1 MDHSAKQMLLASL
14 TGALMFISV
23 VYLSRRGRLSFR
35 YTIGWICIAM
45 TGILSGIFVL
55 VVEPVAAL
63 LGFSAAGL
71 VGLITLAF
79 VVIISVQLSISISGL
94 QRQLRA
100 VAEEVARLAIQDPNH
115 PRPNRGKE

>member
-1 MDHSAKQMLLASL
+1 
-14 TGALMFISV
+14 
-23 VYLSRRGRLSFR
+23 
-35 YTIGWICIAM
+35 M